1 MKKII
6 LFCISLI
13 SVFWF
18 MSSGFIQSV
27 FADPLSAREAE
38 ARRAGEAEREAI
50 AKEAARTE
58 ACATSKDCIDKPT
71 FTIDTSDFSIWW
83 TNLKDESGSAEKTI
97 NKTFWVFIK
106 KMMIWL
112 IMLSSFVMTVWAWY
126 MILYFGQDE
135 YLTRWKTIF
144 KMWLVSIII
153 ALSSY
158 YMVNLVTYILY
169 K

>member
-18 MSSGFIQSV
+18 MSNS
-27 FADPLSAREAE
+27 FAYCPEDWGPCYEPDKLKDIKDV
-38 ARRAGEAEREAI
+38 ERDSS
-50 AKEAARTE
+50 
-58 ACATSKDCIDKPT
+58 CATSKDCIDKPT
-71 FTIDTSDFSIWW
+71 FTIKTNDFSIWW
-83 TNLKDESGSAEKTI
+83 SDLKKEGDSSEQII
-97 NKTFWVFIK
+97 NQTFWVFIK